1 MGGPAA
7 KHIVPQRGPV
17 RARRGPDA
25 ASQDLH
31 TQTHTH
37 SKKAAASRAARQTFV
52 GNDTAGQVRRTCEV
66 LFSEPVCVCTGV
78 CLQRRTFYLC
88 QINRPPCPNA
98 STARG
103 RLMPAAAAAATRP
116 SLMKMI
122 VDVAL
127 PPPGSF
133 CSCFLRLA
141 CSTAQASS
149 YQRTQS
155 RTYTTSPMSVSV
167 YDGVFF
173 FQNNTQ
179 LRGHSRPLS
188 LVCPHVT

>member
-1 MGGPAA
+1 MVVAVGGPAA
-7 KHIVPQRGPV
+7 KHIVP
-17 RARRGPDA
+17 RRGPLRA
-25 ASQDLH
+25 RQDP
-31 TQTHTH
+31 TPPAKIYTHTH
-37 SKKAAASRAARQTFV
+37 STHTRLTNAAASRAARQTFG
-52 GNDTAGQVRRTCEV
+52 GNDTAGQVQRTCEV
-66 LFSEPVCVCTGV
+66 LFSEPMCVYTGV

-88 QINRPPCPNA
+88 QINRLPCPNA

-103 RLMPAAAAAATRP
+103 HLMPTAAAAAARL

-173 FQNNTQ
+173 
-179 LRGHSRPLS
+179 SPK
-188 LVCPHVT
+188 